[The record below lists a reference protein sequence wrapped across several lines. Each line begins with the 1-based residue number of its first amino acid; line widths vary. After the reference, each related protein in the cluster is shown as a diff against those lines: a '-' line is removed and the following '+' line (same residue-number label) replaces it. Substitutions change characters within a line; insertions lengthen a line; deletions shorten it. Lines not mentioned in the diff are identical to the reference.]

1 MNVSL
6 NDKLKQFLCSEWNI
20 AGKII
25 ANLRE
30 NLAEIP
36 PWRHPFLTSS
46 GTYLGDIYK
55 VVENSLRMLTEEI
68 EGRKL
73 QKNDRWHQ
81 SLLEKSYEYG
91 LIPEDHYKTIRGML
105 GFRHV
110 YVHGYAVQLDEK
122 NIRQRAP
129 EAIDAFYA
137 FENHIRTKFDI
148 PKRGTR

>member
-1 MNVSL
+1 MNVNL
-6 NDKLKQFLCSEWNI
+6 NGKLKRFLCNEWDFANQT
-20 AGKII
+20 I

-30 NLAEIP
+30 NLTEIS

-46 GTYLGDIYK
+46 GAYLGDIYK
-55 VVENSLRMLTEEI
+55 VVENSLRMLIEEI
-68 EGRKL
+68 ESEKL
-73 QKNDRWHQ
+73 PKNDRWHQ
-81 SLLEKSYEYG
+81 SLLEKSYEHE
-91 LIPEDHYKTIRGML
+91 LIPEDYYKTIRGML

-129 EAIDAFYA
+129 EAIEAFYA

-148 PKRGTR
+148 PFDCT